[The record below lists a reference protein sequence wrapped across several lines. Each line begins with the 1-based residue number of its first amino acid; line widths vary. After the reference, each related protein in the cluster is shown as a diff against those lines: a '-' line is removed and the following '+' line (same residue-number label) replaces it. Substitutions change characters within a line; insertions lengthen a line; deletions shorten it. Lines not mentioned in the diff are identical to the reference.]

1 MCSPWGEAAPRPYG
15 HPGILFI
22 FITRPVVIGRNM
34 RGIGMVRTLCYPE
47 QCIDVLHNGAQR
59 TVETLPPVTT
69 PDYIRTPHDDV
80 ATLIIDLL
88 QQALVAPSVAHAVV
102 PMLMCLGERTAAAG
116 AAYFQANG
124 AVFTARASSGT
135 MPSGPAMDRILTHGL
150 PFETPLLQVLRTRT
164 TACFFNDTYHAA
176 TLGFPELGVASLAAA
191 PVHAPDGTFLGAFLM
206 HTFTQHAWTVAERQ
220 LFSAISEVMANLTA
234 RLVAE
239 ERTFQAHEDAMRALG
254 LALEARDAETK
265 GHTDRVSDLA
275 VRMAT
280 ALDLPTNQITAIRW
294 GAYLHDIGKIG
305 TPDAILHK
313 PSALEPHEMDVI
325 RQHPRIGAMFAEQ
338 LTFLP
343 PTAYDVIYLHHER
356 WDGNGYPLALS
367 GTAIPLAARI
377 FAICDVYDALTN
389 VRPYKHA
396 WTVEHALDEIQR
408 QAGTHFDPD
417 LVALFIKLVAE

>member
-1 MCSPWGEAAPRPYG
+1 M
-15 HPGILFI
+15 
-22 FITRPVVIGRNM
+22 
-34 RGIGMVRTLCYPE
+34 
-47 QCIDVLHNGAQR
+47 D
-59 TVETLPPVTT
+59 TLPPVTT
-69 PDYIRTPHDDV
+69 SDYVHAARDDV
-80 ATLIIDLL
+80 APLIIELL
-88 QQALVAPSVAHAVV
+88 QSALVAPSVAPAVV
-102 PMLMCLGERTAAAG
+102 PMLSCLGERTAAVG
-116 AAYFQANG
+116 AAYFQASG
-124 AVFTARASSGT
+124 TVFTARASSGI
-135 MPSGPAMDRILTHGL
+135 MPTGPAMEHILTHGL
-150 PFETPLLQVLRTRT
+150 PFETPLLQLLRTRT
-164 TACFFNDTYHAA
+164 TACFFNDTYHATA

-206 HTFTQHAWTVAERQ
+206 HTFTQHYWTVAERQ
-220 LFSAISEVMANLTA
+220 LFSAVSEVMANLTA

-239 ERTFQAHEDAMRALG
+239 ERTAQAHEDAMRALG

-280 ALDLPTNQITAIRW
+280 ALDLPPNQITAIRW

-313 PSALEPHEMDVI
+313 PSTLEPHEMDVI
-325 RQHPRIGAMFAEQ
+325 RQHPRIGATFAEQ

-343 PTAYDVIYLHHER
+343 PTTYDVIYLHHER
-356 WDGNGYPLALS
+356 WDGRGYPLELS

-396 WTVEHALDEIQR
+396 WPVEQALDEIQR
-408 QAGTHFDPD
+408 QAGAHFDPE
-417 LVALFIKLVAE
+417 LVALFIKLVTERQA